1 MKMQDKSSGVSI
13 ANKFRADATTSFLA
27 GTVHEELKGVTT
39 LAEWVRRTPEENRAA
54 ICAKIKE
61 DCVSMKPPEAFRVH
75 GHSMSGQTSALHDF
89 CCHAAV
95 SIAAQGLCRPST
107 EAPVAM
113 AYEASKTMLKD
124 LSDGPSGE
132 FFESFEW
139 CSDDGLLRPLAM
151 PILAELLHGYGYQ

>member
-27 GTVHEELKGVTT
+27 GTVHEELKGVAT
-39 LAEWVRRTPEENRAA
+39 LVEWVRRTPEENRAA
-54 ICAKIKE
+54 ICAKIKD
-61 DCVSMKPPEAFRVH
+61 DCTNMKPPEAFRVQ

-113 AYEASKTMLKD
+113 AYEAGKTMLKD
-124 LSDGPSGE
+124 LPAGPSGE